1 MLIATLAVEENWGS
15 TILVDEGQT
24 IFIID
29 VLGAMIVA
37 TLAVEEIDGSRLL
50 ESEVDV
56 IYSITKKSQL
66 TYRTNSN
73 LKLINSDKRMN
84 REVYPSSVFFYFF
97 TNTKF

>member
-24 IFIID
+24 IVIID

-37 TLAVEEIDGSRLL
+37 ILAVKEMDGSRLL

-56 IYSITKKSQL
+56 IYSITKKIAIK
-66 TYRTNSN
+66 T
-73 LKLINSDKRMN
+73 
-84 REVYPSSVFFYFF
+84 
-97 TNTKF
+97 